1 MALLSVA
8 ELASYLPDTASN
20 PTRAQL
26 LVDLTTAVIYAEV
39 PQAIAD
45 PSLVAKAV
53 ALEVAARAYRNS
65 DGFSSESV
73 DDYTYRR
80 DSATRA
86 AGVYVT
92 GEERVMLQRLQTP
105 RTRVRSLKF
114 RSWNQEW
121 LQ

>member
-1 MALLSVA
+1 MLITLD
-8 ELASYLPDTASN
+8 ELASYLPDTAQN
-20 PTRAQL
+20 PGRAQL
-26 LVDLTTAVIYAEV
+26 LVDLTMAVIYAEI
-39 PQAIAD
+39 PQLVAD
-45 PSLVAKAV
+45 ESLVAKAV

-65 DGFSSESV
+65 DGFQMEKV

-80 DSATRA
+80 DTSTRA

-92 GEERVMLQRLQTP
+92 GEERVMLQRLQAP
-105 RTRVRSLKF
+105 RTRVRSLRL

>member
-1 MALLSVA
+1 VLITLS
-8 ELASYLPDTASN
+8 ELASYLPDSAAN
-20 PTRAQL
+20 PARAQL
-26 LVDLTTAVIYAEV
+26 LVDLTTAVVYAEL
-39 PQAIAD
+39 PQAVAD
-45 PSLVAKAV
+45 VSLVAKAV

-65 DGFSSESV
+65 DGFTMESV

-80 DSATRA
+80 DSSTRA